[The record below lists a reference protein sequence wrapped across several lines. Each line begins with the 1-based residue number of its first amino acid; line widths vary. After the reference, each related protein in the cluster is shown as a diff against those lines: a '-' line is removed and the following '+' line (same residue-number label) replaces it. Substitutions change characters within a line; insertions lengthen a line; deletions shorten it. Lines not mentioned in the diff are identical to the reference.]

1 MDTAGV
7 RWWHIVTA
15 IAAPAAVLAFGAW
28 AADRSSRSEEAVR
41 TLVVSAI
48 LGAALIMSYAVIE
61 RIRKGYFLIT
71 NPAAVRRNRR
81 TMFRDGVGLI
91 PVLIGLALL
100 LAFGRGDLG
109 LYAFLGGLA
118 GFIFPGAVMGT
129 IAYAKMRSLQS

>member
-7 RWWHIVTA
+7 RWWHIMSA
-15 IAAPAAVLAFGAW
+15 FAAPAALLAFGAW
-28 AADRSSRSEEAVR
+28 AAERSSRSGEAER
-41 TLVVSAI
+41 TLAISAI
-48 LGAALIMSYAVIE
+48 LGAALIMSYAIVE

-71 NPAAVRRNRR
+71 DPAAARRNRR
-81 TMFRDGVGLI
+81 TMFRDGAGLI

-100 LAFGRGDLG
+100 LAFGPGDLG

-129 IAYAKMRSLQS
+129 VAFAKMRSLQS